1 MPPRSDKTKAS
12 MSNTGIYLPHAL
24 MSALSRM
31 ADKKGISRNAL
42 IAQLL
47 TKAAKKYI
55 EEVQG

>member
-1 MPPRSDKTKAS
+1 

>member
-1 MPPRSDKTKAS
+1 
-12 MSNTGIYLPHAL
+12 
-24 MSALSRM
+24 M
-31 ADKKGISRNAL
+31 ADAKGVSRNAL